1 MNGQAYISQARVLAY
16 EKHEK
21 DLKILK
27 SFFKKNSMT
36 EYNKMFRQMNDNNYS
51 SYVGSVN
58 YKNKSIRRGSKCNSE
73 EFFKSILKAIKE
85 WDDCEEKIYI
95 EDEIEKGTFLPKQ
108 ITTSNGVIP
117 NQVHK
122 KELKKILTN
131 AEIYLPFLSSKDESG
146 LTVSERIV
154 EMFSFQ
160 IPYYV
165 GPISYSLD
173 EKATTHRNN
182 VWSVRKESGRVYP
195 WNFEKKID
203 IKKSS
208 ENFISNLI
216 NHCTYLNGESVLPKN
231 SLLYEKFMVLNE
243 LNNLKVNEQKISVET
258 KQDIYNKLFKKGKK
272 VTAKAIVK
280 YLKENGLVDNSDEPA
295 LTGIDGDF
303 TNRLANYKK
312 FLEIFETDTLT
323 YEQEQIAENII
334 YYSTIYGDSKKFL
347 EERIR
352 ELYGE
357 VLNEKQIKIGADSLE
372 NY

>member
-1 MNGQAYISQARVLAY
+1 
-16 EKHEK
+16 
-21 DLKILK
+21 
-27 SFFKKNSMT
+27 
-36 EYNKMFRQMNDNNYS
+36 MNDNNYS

-203 IKKSS
+203 IKKD
-208 ENFISNLI
+208 
-216 NHCTYLNGESVLPKN
+216 TVAG
-231 SLLYEKFMVLNE
+231 
-243 LNNLKVNEQKISVET
+243 
-258 KQDIYNKLFKKGKK
+258 KQ
-272 VTAKAIVK
+272 
-280 YLKENGLVDNSDEPA
+280 
-295 LTGIDGDF
+295 
-303 TNRLANYKK
+303 
-312 FLEIFETDTLT
+312 
-323 YEQEQIAENII
+323 
-334 YYSTIYGDSKKFL
+334 
-347 EERIR
+347 
-352 ELYGE
+352 
-357 VLNEKQIKIGADSLE
+357 
-372 NY
+372 

>member
-1 MNGQAYISQARVLAY
+1 MKLRKVL
-16 EKHEK
+16 
-21 DLKILK
+21 
-27 SFFKKNSMT
+27 F
-36 EYNKMFRQMNDNNYS
+36 
-51 SYVGSVN
+51 
-58 YKNKSIRRGSKCNSE
+58 
-73 EFFKSILKAIKE
+73 
-85 WDDCEEKIYI
+85 W
-95 EDEIEKGTFLPKQ
+95 PKQ

-258 KQDIYNKLFKKGKK
+258 KQDIYNKLFKK
-272 VTAKAIVK
+272 
-280 YLKENGLVDNSDEPA
+280 
-295 LTGIDGDF
+295 
-303 TNRLANYKK
+303 R
-312 FLEIFETDTLT
+312 
-323 YEQEQIAENII
+323 
-334 YYSTIYGDSKKFL
+334 
-347 EERIR
+347 
-352 ELYGE
+352 
-357 VLNEKQIKIGADSLE
+357 
-372 NY
+372 